1 MLTLEHKCPPASTSP
16 DPLSNNKFRP
26 LTCTWTGGLVCD
38 EPFCEVVS
46 VSLHMSVITQN
57 GESALMMAAR
67 RWGRTK
73 VVSLLLEA
81 GANVHLQNK
90 V

>member
-1 MLTLEHKCPPASTSP
+1 MLTLEHKGPPASTSP
-16 DPLSNNKFRP
+16 DPLSNKFRP

-38 EPFCEVVS
+38 EPFCEVIS
-46 VSLHMSVITQN
+46 VSLHMSVITQD
-57 GESALMMAAR
+57 GESALMMAVR
-67 RWGRTK
+67 EGRTE

-81 GANVHLQNK
+81 GANTDIQNK

>member
-1 MLTLEHKCPPASTSP
+1 MLTLEHKGPPASTSP

-38 EPFCEVVS
+38 EPFCEVIS
-46 VSLHMSVITQN
+46 VSLHMSVITQD
-57 GESALMMAAR
+57 GDTALMKASS
-67 RWGRTK
+67 WDRTE
-73 VVSLLLEA
+73 VVSLLLKA

>member
-1 MLTLEHKCPPASTSP
+1 MLTLEHKGPPASTSP
-16 DPLSNNKFRP
+16 DPLSNNKCRP

-46 VSLHMSVITQN
+46 VSLHMSVITQI
-57 GESALMMAAR
+57 GDSTLKMAVR
-67 RWGRTK
+67 EGRWD
-73 VVSLLLEA
+73 VVSLLLKA
-81 GANVHLQNK
+81 GANVHLQNE

>member
-1 MLTLEHKCPPASTSP
+1 MLTLEHKGPPASTSP

-38 EPFCEVVS
+38 EPFCEVIS
-46 VSLHMSVITQN
+46 VSLHMSVITQY
-57 GESALMMAAR
+57 GESALMLAVWESM
-67 RWGRTK
+67 TET
-73 VVSLLLEA
+73 VSLLLKA
-81 GANVHLQNK
+81 GANIHLQNK